1 MKKNLFLVIALLL
14 AMAVN
19 CVYAQNPTKG
29 KLGNHEWVDLGLPSG
44 TKWATCNVDATSAEQ
59 AGKLYAWGET
69 TTKSAYTEANSLT
82 DGKQM
87 TDIAGDKTYDVATL
101 KWGEGW
107 RTPTKEEMNE
117 LLEYCND
124 KYVQRGGRWGREFT
138 STINNQTIFLP
149 ATGSKE
155 GTKLID
161 YNGCGVYW
169 TSTPTIGRGDC
180 CANMYNFGAALG
192 EMGSCGRFI
201 GLAIRPVTK

>member
-1 MKKNLFLVIALLL
+1 MKKNLFLAITLCLS
-14 AMAVN
+14 MAVN
-19 CVYAQNPTKG
+19 VCAQNPTKG

-69 TTKSAYTEANSLT
+69 TTKSSYTETNST
-82 DGKQM
+82 TNGTPM
-87 TDIAGDKTYDVATL
+87 TDIGGNKTYDVATL

-107 RTPTKEEMNE
+107 RMPTQEEMNE

-124 KYVQRGGRWGREFT
+124 RYVQKGGRWGREFT
-138 STINNQTIFLP
+138 STINKQSIFLP
-149 ATGSKE
+149 TTGSKE

-161 YNGCGVYW
+161 AGGCGVYW
-169 TSTPTIGRGDC
+169 TSTPTNGRGHC
-180 CANMYNFGAALG
+180 CAHMYNFGAALG